1 MRDDIKKILALDTS
15 SVVSVACVTVSAE
28 GAVSA
33 EGSVDAESAVDT
45 QHVAGVEVI
54 AEAVTDST
62 TRHAEDLIP
71 VCKQLLAQ
79 AGWER
84 PDAVLVGEGPGPFT
98 GLRVGIAAGQTLA
111 FAWGIEAYG
120 VCSLDGL
127 AAQLLAE
134 GNLASVAESSPAE
147 ATVAAAGQEPATAAA
162 TGEEPG
168 EDATAGSGPV
178 LTAALDA
185 RRRELYWATYARNGA
200 RVDGP
205 HVTKPDEL
213 PAAYPVGG
221 AGAGVRGEELAEA
234 GIPVL
239 SGAETSPVSAAYLAR
254 AWYAAGM
261 PTAPPVARYLRESDA
276 VVPAAMQG
284 RQR

>member
-1 MRDDIKKILALDTS
+1 MRDGVQKILALDTS
-15 SVVSVACVTVSAE
+15 SVVSVACVTV
-28 GAVSA
+28 
-33 EGSVDAESAVDT
+33 GSGDVDS
-45 QHVAGVEVI
+45 AGVEVV
-54 AEAVTDST
+54 AEHETDST

-71 VCKQLLAQ
+71 VCERLLAE

-98 GLRVGIAAGQTLA
+98 GLRVGIAAGQSLA
-111 FAWGIEAYG
+111 FAWGVDAYG
-120 VCSLDGL
+120 ICSLDGL

-134 GNLASVAESSPAE
+134 SGLASESDSDR
-147 ATVAAAGQEPATAAA
+147 AA
-162 TGEEPG
+162 TDAEPG
-168 EDATAGSGPV
+168 SAEPV

-221 AGAGVRGEELAEA
+221 AGAGVRGEELAEV

-239 SGAETSPVSAAYLAR
+239 SGTETMPVSAAYLAR

>member
-98 GLRVGIAAGQTLA
+98 GLRVGIAAGQSLA
-111 FAWGIEAYG
+111 FAWGIDAYG

-134 GNLASVAESSPAE
+134 SGLASDR
-147 ATVAAAGQEPATAAA
+147 AA
-162 TGEEPG
+162 TDAEP
-168 EDATAGSGPV
+168 V
-178 LTAALDA
+178 VTAALDA
-185 RRRELYWATYARNGA
+185 RRRELYWASYARNGA

-205 HVTKPDEL
+205 HVTKPGEL
-213 PAAYPVGG
+213 SAAYPVGG
-221 AGAGVRGEELAEA
+221 AGAGVRAEELAQA

-239 SGAETSPVSAAYLAR
+239 AGTETTPVSAAYLAR

-261 PTAPPVARYLRESDA
+261 PANPPVARYLRESDA

>member
-1 MRDDIKKILALDTS
+1 MRDGIKKILALDTS
-15 SVVSVACVTVSAE
+15 SVVSVACVTVSTE
-28 GAVSA
+28 
-33 EGSVDAESAVDT
+33 
-45 QHVAGVEVI
+45 GVEVV

-111 FAWGIEAYG
+111 FAWGIDAYG

-134 GNLASVAESSPAE
+134 SGLASDR
-147 ATVAAAGQEPATAAA
+147 AA
-162 TGEEPG
+162 TDAEP
-168 EDATAGSGPV
+168 V
-178 LTAALDA
+178 VTAALDA
-185 RRRELYWATYARNGA
+185 RRRELYWASYARNGA

-205 HVTKPDEL
+205 HVTKPGEL
-213 PAAYPVGG
+213 SAAYPVGG
-221 AGAGVRGEELAEA
+221 AGAGVRAEELAQA

-239 SGAETSPVSAAYLAR
+239 AGTETTPVSAAYLAR

-261 PTAPPVARYLRESDA
+261 PANPPVARYLRESDA

>member
-1 MRDDIKKILALDTS
+1 MRGDIKKILALDTS
-15 SVVSVACVTVSAE
+15 SVVSVACVTVSA
-28 GAVSA
+28 
-33 EGSVDAESAVDT
+33 
-45 QHVAGVEVI
+45 AGVEVI

-111 FAWGIEAYG
+111 FAWGIDAYG

-134 GNLASVAESSPAE
+134 DNLASVAESSPAE
-147 ATVAAAGQEPATAAA
+147 AAAAGEGPATDAAAGQEPATVAA
-162 TGEEPG
+162 TGTRPG

-200 RVDGP
+200 RADGP
-205 HVTKPDEL
+205 HVTKPDAL

-221 AGAGVRGEELAEA
+221 AGAGVRAEELAEA

-239 SGAETSPVSAAYLAR
+239 AGTETTPVSAAYLAR

-261 PTAPPVARYLRESDA
+261 PANPPVARYLRESDA

>member
-15 SVVSVACVTVSAE
+15 SVVSVACVTVSTE
-28 GAVSA
+28 GVAV
-33 EGSVDAESAVDT
+33 V
-45 QHVAGVEVI
+45 

-111 FAWGIEAYG
+111 FAWGIDAYG

-134 GNLASVAESSPAE
+134 GDLASVAESSPAE
-147 ATVAAAGQEPATAAA
+147 AAAAGEGPAADAAAGKWPATVAA
-162 TGEEPG
+162 TGTRPG

-221 AGAGVRGEELAEA
+221 AGAGVRGEELAEV

-239 SGAETSPVSAAYLAR
+239 SGTETMPVSAAYLAR

-261 PTAPPVARYLRESDA
+261 PANPPVARYLRESDA

>member
-15 SVVSVACVTVSAE
+15 SVVSVACVTVSTE
-28 GAVSA
+28 GAA
-33 EGSVDAESAVDT
+33 DT
-45 QHVAGVEVI
+45 QDAAGVKVV
-54 AEAVTDST
+54 AVHETDST

-98 GLRVGIAAGQTLA
+98 GLRVGIAAGQSLA
-111 FAWGIEAYG
+111 FAWGIDAYG
-120 VCSLDGL
+120 MCSLDGL

-134 GNLASVAESSPAE
+134 SGLASDR
-147 ATVAAAGQEPATAAA
+147 AA
-162 TGEEPG
+162 TDAEP
-168 EDATAGSGPV
+168 V
-178 LTAALDA
+178 VTAALDA
-185 RRRELYWATYARNGA
+185 RRRELYWASYARNGA

-205 HVTKPDEL
+205 HVTKPGEL
-213 PAAYPVGG
+213 SAAYPVGG
-221 AGAGVRGEELAEA
+221 AGAGVRAEELAQA

-239 SGAETSPVSAAYLAR
+239 AGTETTPVSAAYLAR

-261 PTAPPVARYLRESDA
+261 PANPPVARYLRESDA

>member
-15 SVVSVACVTVSAE
+15 SVVSVACVTVSTE
-28 GAVSA
+28 GVAV
-33 EGSVDAESAVDT
+33 V
-45 QHVAGVEVI
+45 

-147 ATVAAAGQEPATAAA
+147 ATVAAAGEGPAADAAAGKWPATVAA
-162 TGEEPG
+162 TGTRPG

-221 AGAGVRGEELAEA
+221 AGAGVRGEELAEV

-239 SGAETSPVSAAYLAR
+239 SGTETMPVSAAYLAR